1 MALDIILNNVWP
13 LTNTPFV
20 FEAIFSFNALPALD
34 GSTGNQQLS
43 KQCSLI
49 IALKCSSSFTNVHL
63 SGVYPLFMRIHFHFL
78 QILLSEL
85 RIFRRIHSCRDQQ
98 HMFQMKLSFTFQ
110 FLSTDYFTSYS
121 FVCSQ
126 DAQSLRICEDGHQ
139 IQQTPGSLSCD
150 YITASRAGQMA
161 LFRMSID
168 IISSIG
174 TDDIKLW
181 LCKTLFISWNTEHAL

>member
-1 MALDIILNNVWP
+1 MHNPHWLVNLNIVFSNEWPILHLYLKQSSLSMPFQPSMVPLATSSSPNNVHW
-13 LTNTPFV
+13 
-20 FEAIFSFNALPALD
+20 
-34 GSTGNQQLS
+34 
-43 KQCSLI
+43 
-49 IALKCSSSFTNVHL
+49 SSSFTNVHL

-98 HMFQMKLSFTFQ
+98 HMFRIKFSFTFQ

-181 LCKTLFISWNTEHAL
+181 SYKTLFISWNTEHAL